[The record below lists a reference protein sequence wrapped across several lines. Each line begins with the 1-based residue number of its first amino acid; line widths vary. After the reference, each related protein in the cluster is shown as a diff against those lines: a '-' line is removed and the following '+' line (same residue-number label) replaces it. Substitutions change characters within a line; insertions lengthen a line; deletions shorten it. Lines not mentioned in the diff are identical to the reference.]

1 MIVLAAFIGCCAW
14 GCFTAAMG
22 HPVFASPA
30 NFALTVLPSIGFST
44 AGALLQIAATGG
56 LR

>member
-1 MIVLAAFIGCCAW
+1 MIVAAAFIGCCAW

-22 HPVFASPA
+22 HPVFASPS

-44 AGALLQIAATGG
+44 AGALLQIALMGG